1 MEKQKLRCAHAVG
14 AVRCWFLSALLSDQV
29 PTHLPFNMPHHI
41 SSLLVVDP
49 ADWREVRRSLSQCC
63 PWPGQALEV
72 IFE

>member
-1 MEKQKLRCAHAVG
+1 MEKQKLRCAHTVG

-29 PTHLPFNMPHHI
+29 PTPLPFNIPYLI

-49 ADWREVRRSLSQCC
+49 ACWREVRRSLLSAVLG
-63 PWPGQALEV
+63 PALEV

>member
-1 MEKQKLRCAHAVG
+1 MEKQKLCCAHTVG

-29 PTHLPFNMPHHI
+29 PTHLLSNMPYLI

-49 ADWREVRRSLSQCC
+49 ACWREERRSLLSAVL
-63 PWPGQALEV
+63 GQALEV